1 MWSKELFL
9 LLCPC
14 CSLSFQLI
22 YSILLA
28 LCSKLFCSTSPSA
41 HCWCC
46 VPFSPVICTMLFPL
60 LTALRVTMFT
70 LRPAL
75 PGKPQHAMNSA
86 FFHLC
91 LEVSFASWPH
101 SELLSSP
108 HDMCLPRKRLPQ
120 FKRLAAPIC
129 PLAAGITGLFPCPVT
144 LFSKN
149 SGCTT
154 PWSLPGHTV
163 PFVSTPLFFV
173 AVLVVSFPYAGRS
186 TAAELFLALI
196 KVVMACTRL
205 AQSCSVHPQ
214 RSPAREMT
222 WALAVGPECW
232 GTQTREGLSL

>member
-22 YSILLA
+22 YSILFA

-60 LTALRVTMFT
+60 LTALRVTMLTF
-70 LRPAL
+70 RPAL
-75 PGKPQHAMNSA
+75 PGKPQKLQHAMNSTI
-86 FFHLC
+86 FHLC
-91 LEVSFASWPH
+91 LEVSVASWPC

-108 HDMCLPRKRLPQ
+108 HDMCFPRKCLKLPQ
-120 FKRLAAPIC
+120 LKRLAAPIS
-129 PLAAGITGLFPCPVT
+129 PLTAGITGPFPCPVT

-149 SGCTT
+149 SGCTA

-163 PFVSTPLFFV
+163 PFVSTPLFFFFFFCGC
-173 AVLVVSFPYAGRS
+173 SGGFFPLCWEAHS
-186 TAAELFLALI
+186 S
-196 KVVMACTRL
+196 KVVPGS
-205 AQSCSVHPQ
+205 QD
-214 RSPAREMT
+214 
-222 WALAVGPECW
+222 
-232 GTQTREGLSL
+232 GLY